1 MTKPKEDTEHQETIS
16 PDLKPCFIITPIGEI
31 NSPINLKAKGLI
43 NSVIEPI
50 LQEFGFKALPAY
62 AMADS
67 GSINRQVL
75 KSIISNE
82 LVIANLTGLNPNVM
96 YELAVRHAVR
106 LPVIIMAE
114 DDTKLPFDIND
125 QRTIFYSD
133 TLLGSEIA
141 KPALRSAIE
150 AVLKSKDEPVDNPIY
165 QVYEEISI
173 IKSTKGKEQSVDEY
187 LLKRFD
193 RLENTITRLSTYT
206 EKTVGIPIINN
217 GVDIIIKVMKP
228 INDIHAHNSLRAIL
242 NSHAILFS
250 YIKKLS
256 DTVFKIRV
264 ISTATPLFPSF
275 IRELLKEYP
284 EFEFVSMSNA

>member
-1 MTKPKEDTEHQETIS
+1 MARPKENTEPQETLSTDI
-16 PDLKPCFIITPIGEI
+16 KPCFIITPIGEL
-31 NSPINLKAKGLI
+31 NSLINLKAKGLI
-43 NSVIEPI
+43 NSVIEPV
-50 LQEFGFKALPAY
+50 LTEFGFYALPAY
-62 AMADS
+62 KMADS

-75 KSIISNE
+75 KSIIANE

-165 QVYEEISI
+165 QVYEELSV
-173 IKSTKGKEQSVDEY
+173 IKSTKGKEQTVDEY
-187 LLKRFD
+187 LLNRFD
-193 RLENTITRLSTYT
+193 RLENAINRITHSP
-206 EKTVGIPIINN
+206 IPINTPTEDPRRLKDILIKIKQDISIDHAVKELQAAFARKKVTIINLKLK
-217 GVDIIIKVMKP
+217 GDYWVHMV
-228 INDIHAHNSLRAIL
+228 INTPYSPN
-242 NSHAILFS
+242 
-250 YIKKLS
+250 YIKALAE
-256 DTVFKIRV
+256 DLNVFSEV
-264 ISTATPLFPSF
+264 DVAHVL
-275 IRELLKEYP
+275 
-284 EFEFVSMSNA
+284 

>member
-1 MTKPKEDTEHQETIS
+1 MTKPKEDAEPQETIS
-16 PDLKPCFIITPIGEI
+16 ADIKPCFIITPIGEL

-43 NSVIEPI
+43 NSVIEPV
-50 LQEFGFKALPAY
+50 LREFGFDAIPAY
-62 AMADS
+62 KMADS

-141 KPALRSAIE
+141 KPSLRAAIE
-150 AVLKSKDEPVDNPIY
+150 AVLRSKEEPVDNPIY
-165 QVYEEISI
+165 QVYEEISV
-173 IKSTKGKEQSVDEY
+173 IKSSKGKEQSIDEY

-193 RLENTITRLSTYT
+193 RLENAITRLSNNG
-206 EKTVGIPIINN
+206 EKSISTTLNKGVEITLKAKTTAALLNGHNELFKIFEKVGIQVDSITTSAKGIFLVRVGINS
-217 GVDIIIKVMKP
+217 VIYP
-228 INDIHAHNSLRAIL
+228 SL
-242 NSHAILFS
+242 
-250 YIKKLS
+250 
-256 DTVFKIRV
+256 IRD
-264 ISTATPLFPSF
+264 
-275 IRELLKEYP
+275 LLKEYP
-284 EFEFVSMSNA
+284 QFEYLNMYVI